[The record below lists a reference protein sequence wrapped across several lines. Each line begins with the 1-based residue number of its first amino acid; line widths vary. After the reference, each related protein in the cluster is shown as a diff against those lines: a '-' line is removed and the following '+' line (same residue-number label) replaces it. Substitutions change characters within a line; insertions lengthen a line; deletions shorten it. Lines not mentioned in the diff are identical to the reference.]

1 MSSVKWTY
9 LSGSEKRKAKKKRI
23 ENEKKGRQT
32 LEECGWFACRSSP
45 ATQPTKSHSL
55 TEEDISTVHISDD
68 KQESSKLALPDAGI
82 QDNWR
87 KLYEQV
93 KSHERNMLHVSR
105 YLKWKCL
112 EAALKKK
119 TGIDAAMQRQ
129 IDEETAKWKE
139 ILKCILDVILFLAER
154 NLPFRGSS
162 NKIGDGD
169 NGLFLGILELLSKH
183 NKVLEMHLNNVK
195 QHQISESRMQTH
207 YLSWRSQN
215 EFIEACSTQVLDA
228 LLAESKNAI
237 YYSVIVD
244 ATPVV
249 SHTEQITFVL
259 RYVHRNEDN
268 VWDVKE
274 RFLMLED
281 CEKKKGKD
289 IADLLC
295 SVLEKN
301 EIDLQNCRGQG
312 YDNGSNMSGIYKGV
326 QALILQKNP
335 QAIYLP
341 CSAHSLNLCGV
352 HAAESSTDV
361 KCFFENIQKLYNL
374 FSGSASRWKVLQDK
388 TSISLHRLSETRW
401 SARIDAVKS
410 LVKRPR
416 EILSALETLKEDFDL
431 PGDLYNEVVALHK
444 WFFSFEFVVLAT
456 FWFKV
461 LQAIHNVSCLLQG
474 TQLTLDEE
482 IRLFALLTSDLH
494 RISESW
500 SAILDEARTVASN
513 LGFEEQFKQ
522 KRQRKC
528 KALPGEDPRNAHIH
542 ANEEDRFRI
551 DVFMLP

>member
-1 MSSVKWTY
+1 MPHPGSAIVTVVDHALFQDHPGVLREQGIASSDQSRPGDIY
-9 LSGSEKRKAKKKRI
+9 HPDFSLGRPAYFDLSVRCWGGCCCRWEAKDNRFLESVTNDGGKPHGFGENVIDGTTITSCDVVRDLGIMIDNQLKFHDHTTTVAKKANRLLAVIHKTFQNFDHTTFINLYKSYIRPV
-23 ENEKKGRQT
+23 
-32 LEECGWFACRSSP
+32 LEYGNIIWPF
-45 ATQPTKSHSL
+45 SL
-55 TEEDISTVHISDD
+55 MF
-68 KQESSKLALPDAGI
+68 
-82 QDNWR
+82 

-93 KSHERNMLHVSR
+93 KSHERNMLYVSR

-129 IDEETAKWKE
+129 IDEETTKWKE
-139 ILKCILDVILFLAER
+139 IPKCILDVILFLAEH

-162 NKIGDGD
+162 SKIGDGD

-244 ATPVV
+244 ATPDV

-259 RYVHRNEDN
+259 RYVHRNEEN

-274 RFLMLED
+274 RFLLLED
-281 CEKKKGKD
+281 CGKKKGKD

-295 SVLEKN
+295 NVLEKN

-312 YDNGSNMSGIYKGV
+312 
-326 QALILQKNP
+326 
-335 QAIYLP
+335 
-341 CSAHSLNLCGV
+341 
-352 HAAESSTDV
+352 
-361 KCFFENIQKLYNL
+361 
-374 FSGSASRWKVLQDK
+374 
-388 TSISLHRLSETRW
+388 
-401 SARIDAVKS
+401 
-410 LVKRPR
+410 
-416 EILSALETLKEDFDL
+416 
-431 PGDLYNEVVALHK
+431 
-444 WFFSFEFVVLAT
+444 
-456 FWFKV
+456 
-461 LQAIHNVSCLLQG
+461 
-474 TQLTLDEE
+474 TQPTLDEE

-494 RISESW
+494 HIRESW

-522 KRQRKC
+522 KRQRKR
-528 KALPGEDPRNAHIH
+528 KALPDEDPRNAHIH

-551 DVFMLP
+551 DVFYVALDKLTQEIELRSQKAANINDMFSFIWQPSKGDADSNVAKLLNLQNSTQRT